1 MDHVEGMRRKKR
13 GLALLFLALAL
24 VAYWLYSRQPGGWG
38 IALGWAALIFGL
50 VAGNRLLRC
59 PACGERL
66 ASIMEK
72 ICGRCGAVLT
82 DEPVTPPSMKG
93 PADPRTLAY
102 MAESRRILARWAM
115 IRRGLGKSV
124 YAVGVLAALAV
135 MISLRLADHGWSEA
149 VGLGLFL
156 GLVCA
161 ALAWLILV
169 HGVDNLFAVGFLLLR
184 GRCPACRAW
193 LNPPS
198 TLGPGS
204 FDLDCSLPDF
214 CSSCGAK
221 LS

>member
-1 MDHVEGMRRKKR
+1 MDHVESMRRKKR
-13 GLALLFLALAL
+13 GLAGLILSLAAI
-24 VAYWLYSRQPGGWG
+24 AYWLYSRQPGGWG
-38 IALGWAALIFGL
+38 IALGWAALIAGL
-50 VAGNRLLRC
+50 VIGNRLLRC
-59 PACGERL
+59 PSCQERL
-66 ASIMEK
+66 GSIAEK
-72 ICGRCGAVLT
+72 ICARCGAVLT

-102 MAESRRILARWAM
+102 MAESRRILARWVA
-115 IRRGLGKSV
+115 IRRGLGRSPWWVGGLASV
-124 YAVGVLAALAV
+124 AAIVGLWRKDN
-135 MISLRLADHGWSEA
+135 SLGEA

-161 ALAWLILV
+161 AAAWLILV

-193 LNPPS
+193 FTPPS
-198 TLGPGS
+198 SLGPGS

-214 CSSCGAK
+214 CSSCGTK